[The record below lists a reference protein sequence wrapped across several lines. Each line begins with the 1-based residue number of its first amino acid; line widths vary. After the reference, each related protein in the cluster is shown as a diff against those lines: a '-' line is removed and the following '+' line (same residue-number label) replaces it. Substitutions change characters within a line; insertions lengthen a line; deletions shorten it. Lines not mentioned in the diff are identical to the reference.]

1 MRKTISLS
9 VAVLA
14 TLLTPQHQSASPGL
28 DLVKLNDRVY
38 AAVRRDPLSLAVN
51 SNSLIVIRDS
61 DVVVVDAQ
69 FTRAATRETI
79 AAIRSVTRKPVRYVI
94 NTHWHDDHLAG
105 DQVYQDSFPGVRF
118 VMQANTAADL
128 VTLGAPNRQGTVE
141 GAPPVADRFDRLL
154 VMGLGIDSTPVSAQ
168 ERIAVT
174 SALEIMRQYLREAP
188 GFRDVVADDTVQSRM
203 TLEGNPRVELH
214 WFGLGNTRG
223 DLVIDLPD
231 LGIVATG
238 DLVVAPVPFGFN
250 SNPEEWIGALDSIA
264 ALHPRV
270 LLPGHGPVMR
280 DLDYLA
286 AEREML
292 VRIRD
297 EAKAA
302 AGRGDSLEA
311 VLATHALDGD
321 RARISGDEK
330 WMNYLFNNFFLYP
343 VLTRVYQAEKSDQ

>member
-1 MRKTISLS
+1 MRKPTSIG

-14 TLLTPQHQSASPGL
+14 TLLIPRHPSASPGM

-69 FTRAATRETI
+69 FTRVATQETI

-105 DQVYQDSFPGVRF
+105 NQVYQDSFPGVRF
-118 VMQANTAADL
+118 IMQANTAADL
-128 VTLGAPNRQGTVE
+128 VSLGAPNRLGTVE

-154 VMGLGIDSTPVSAQ
+154 AMGLGIDSTPVSAK

-174 SALEIMRQYLREAP
+174 SALEIMRQYLKEAP
-188 GFRDVVADDTVQSRM
+188 GFRDVVADDTVQARM
-203 TLEGNPRVELH
+203 TLEGNPRVGIH
-214 WFGLGNTRG
+214 WFGPGNTRG

-231 LGIVATG
+231 AGIVATG
-238 DLVVAPVPFGFN
+238 DLVVAPVPFGFA
-250 SNPEEWIGALDSIA
+250 SNPSEWIGALDSIA

-280 DLDYLA
+280 DLDYLKS
-286 AEREML
+286 EREML
-292 VRIRD
+292 VRVRD
-297 EAKAA
+297 EARAA
-302 AGRGDSLEA
+302 VGRGDSLATLLE
-311 VLATHALDGD
+311 THALDGE
-321 RARISGDEK
+321 RTRISSSEK

-343 VLTRVYQAEKSDQ
+343 VLTRAYQEARKT